1 MSNTITVVVAGCE
14 HSVGLSKKDDTPYN
28 FAQLNILTPNQGWKS
43 AKGQCKAYG
52 LAQRQM
58 PMSANPALLAEF
70 DKIQNQFPVKC
81 VLTLEPDPE
90 NPQRNLVTDF
100 KIAEL
105 EDKL

>member
-1 MSNTITVVVAGCE
+1 
-14 HSVGLSKKDDTPYN
+14 
-28 FAQLNILTPNQGWKS
+28 
-43 AKGQCKAYG
+43 
-52 LAQRQM
+52 
-58 PMSANPALLAEF
+58 MSANPALLAEF

-105 EDKL
+105 EDEL